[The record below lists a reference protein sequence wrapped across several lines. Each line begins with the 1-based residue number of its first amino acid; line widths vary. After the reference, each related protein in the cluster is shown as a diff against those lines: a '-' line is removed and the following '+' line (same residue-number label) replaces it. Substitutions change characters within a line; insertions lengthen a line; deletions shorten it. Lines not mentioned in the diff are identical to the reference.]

1 MWLRKS
7 EGDMRMRHP
16 LSIRERRLK
25 RIEALYRIVFEKPA
39 RFIASGFLLVIL
51 IGATLLY
58 MPFAQSEPVARI
70 DCLFIATSAA
80 TVTGLS
86 TVDIGTSFTTF
97 GEVVIMALIQIGGLG
112 FMTVALM
119 LLSVLGRKI
128 GLKQRI
134 LLQES
139 LNLSG
144 PGGTVRLV
152 RNIVFTTIIV
162 QVIGLCFLTAE
173 LYGTGDYSFGD
184 ALYYG
189 FFHAVSA
196 FNNAGFALWSDSL
209 MQFEQNTSIVIT
221 ISILIMI
228 GGLGFTTI
236 ADAAEVKR
244 WKRLAL
250 HSKLMI
256 GSLLVINGIAWF
268 ALMLFEWVSIEGE
281 LYGRPLSEALHATFF
296 QAVTTRTAGFN
307 TIDIATMA
315 PVSIGLI
322 LILMYIGA
330 GAASTGSGIKVTTVA
345 VILADMWAFLLG
357 KKETVIMERTIDP
370 FQIKKAYMVAI
381 TSFFFILFIT
391 ALTILTNGHLP
402 ATAILFEVVSAFG
415 TVGLSLGI
423 TADLNNSGK
432 ELIMFMML
440 LGRVGSLTILFTVA
454 RQLDRKIRYPKEKL
468 LIG

>member
-1 MWLRKS
+1 
-7 EGDMRMRHP
+7 MRHR
-16 LSIRERRLK
+16 LTVRELRLK
-25 RIEALYRIVFEKPA
+25 RIEALYRLVFEKPA
-39 RFIASGFLLVIL
+39 RFIATGFLLAIF

-58 MPFAQSEPVARI
+58 MPFAQTEPVSFI
-70 DCLFIATSAA
+70 DCLFIATSAG

-86 TVDIGTSFTTF
+86 TIDIGSSFNTF
-97 GEVVIMALIQIGGLG
+97 GELVIVALIQIGGLG

-119 LLSVLGRKI
+119 LLSVLGKKI

-152 RNIVFTTIIV
+152 RNIVFTTVIV
-162 QVIGLCFLTAE
+162 QFIGMLFLTVE
-173 LYGTGDYSFGD
+173 LYSTGDYGFGESF
-184 ALYYG
+184 YYG

-196 FNNAGFALWSDSL
+196 FNNAGFALWPDSL
-209 MQFEQNTSIVIT
+209 MQFEQNTAIIVT
-221 ISILIMI
+221 ISMLLMI

-236 ADAAEVKR
+236 ADATEVKR

-250 HSKLMI
+250 HSKIMI
-256 GSLLVINGIAWF
+256 ASLVVINGIAWF
-268 ALMLFEWVSIEGE
+268 ALMLFEWVSVEGA
-281 LYGRPLSEALHATFF
+281 LYGRPIGEALHATFF

-307 TIDIATMA
+307 TVDISLMA
-315 PVSIGLI
+315 PASIGLI

-345 VILADMWAFLLG
+345 VILADMWAFIAG
-357 KKETVIMERTIDP
+357 KKETVILERTIDA
-370 FQIKKAYMVAI
+370 FQIKKAYVVAI
-381 TSFFFILFIT
+381 SSFFFILLIT
-391 ALTILTNGHLP
+391 SLTILTNGHIP
-402 ATAILFEVVSAFG
+402 ATALLFETVSAFG

-423 TADLNNSGK
+423 TAELNDAGK
-432 ELIMFMML
+432 AFIMFMML

-454 RQLDRKIRYPKEKL
+454 RQMDRKIRYPKEKL

>member
-1 MWLRKS
+1 
-7 EGDMRMRHP
+7 MRHR
-16 LSIRERRLK
+16 LSARELRLK
-25 RIEALYRIVFEKPA
+25 RIEAMYRVVFEKPA
-39 RFIASGFLLVIL
+39 RFIAAGFLFAIL

-58 MPFAQSEPVARI
+58 MPFSQNEAVPWI
-70 DCLFIATSAA
+70 DCLFIATSAG

-86 TVDIGTSFTTF
+86 TVDIGSSFNTF
-97 GEVVIMALIQIGGLG
+97 GELVIVTLIQIGGLG

-152 RNIVFTTIIV
+152 RNIVFTTVIV
-162 QVIGLCFLTAE
+162 QLIGMLFLTFE
-173 LYGTGDYSFGD
+173 LYSTGDYSFLS
-184 ALYYG
+184 AVHYG

-196 FNNAGFALWSDSL
+196 FNNAGFALWPDNL
-209 MQFEQNTSIVIT
+209 MSFEQNTAIVFT
-221 ISILIMI
+221 VSLLLII

-236 ADAAEVKR
+236 ADVAEVR
-244 WKRLAL
+244 VWKRLAL
-250 HSKLMI
+250 HSKIMI
-256 GSLLVINGIAWF
+256 ASLVIINGIAWL
-268 ALMLFEWVSIEGE
+268 ALLFFEWVSNEGS
-281 LYGRPLSEALHATFF
+281 LHGRSFSEALHVTFF

-307 TIDIATMA
+307 TIDIAAMA

-345 VILADMWAFLLG
+345 VILADMWAFIAG
-357 KKETVIMERTIDP
+357 KKETVILERTIDV
-370 FQIKKAYMVAI
+370 FQIKKAYVVAFS
-381 TSFFFILFIT
+381 SFFFILTIT
-391 ALTILTNGHLP
+391 SLVILTNGHLP
-402 ATAILFEVVSAFG
+402 ASAILFETVSAFG

-423 TADLNNSGK
+423 TADLNMFGK
-432 ELIMFMML
+432 GLIMFMML

-454 RQLDRKIRYPKEKL
+454 RQADRKLRYPKEKL

>member
-1 MWLRKS
+1 
-7 EGDMRMRHP
+7 MRHR
-16 LSIRERRLK
+16 LTVRELRIK
-25 RIEALYRIVFEKPA
+25 RIEALYRLVFEKPA
-39 RFIASGFLLVIL
+39 RFIATGFLLAIF

-58 MPFAQSEPVARI
+58 MPFSQTQPVSWI
-70 DCLFIATSAA
+70 DCLFVATSAG

-86 TVDIGTSFTTF
+86 TIDVGASFNMF
-97 GEVVIMALIQIGGLG
+97 GELVIVALIQVGGLG

-119 LLSVLGRKI
+119 LLSLLGKKI

-152 RNIVFTTIIV
+152 RNIVFTTLIV
-162 QVIGLCFLTAE
+162 QFLGMLFLTFE
-173 LYGTGDYSFGD
+173 LYSTGDYRFGQS
-184 ALYYG
+184 LYYG
-189 FFHAVSA
+189 FFHAISA
-196 FNNAGFALWSDSL
+196 FNNAGFALWSDNL
-209 MQFEQNTSIVIT
+209 MQFEQNTAIIVT
-221 ISILIMI
+221 IAVLLMI

-250 HSKLMI
+250 HSKIMI
-256 GSLLVINGIAWF
+256 ASLVIINGIAWF
-268 ALMLFEWVSIEGE
+268 SLMLFEWVSKEGG
-281 LYGRPLSEALHATFF
+281 LYGRPFGEAMNVTFF

-307 TIDIATMA
+307 TIDLTTMA
-315 PVSIGLI
+315 PISIGI
-322 LILMYIGA
+322 MIVLMYIGA

-345 VILADMWAFLLG
+345 VILADMWAFIVG
-357 KKETVIMERTIDP
+357 KKETVILERTIDA
-370 FQIKKAYMVAI
+370 FQIKKAYVVAI
-381 TSFFFILFIT
+381 SSFFFILLIT
-391 ALTILTNGHLP
+391 TLTVLTNSDLP
-402 ATAILFEVVSAFG
+402 APALLFEAVSAFG

-423 TADLNNSGK
+423 TPELNDAGK
-432 ELIMFMML
+432 NFIMFMML

-454 RQLDRKIRYPKEKL
+454 RQIDRQIRYPKEKL

>member
-1 MWLRKS
+1 
-7 EGDMRMRHP
+7 MRHR
-16 LSIRERRLK
+16 LTVRELRLK
-25 RIEALYRIVFEKPA
+25 RIEALYRLIFEKPA
-39 RFIASGFLLVIL
+39 RFIATGFLLAIL
-51 IGATLLY
+51 TGATLLY
-58 MPFAQSEPVARI
+58 MPFAQTEPVSWI
-70 DCLFIATSAA
+70 DCLFIATSAG

-86 TVDIGTSFTTF
+86 TIDIGSSFNTF
-97 GEVVIMALIQIGGLG
+97 GELVIVALIQIGGLG

-119 LLSVLGRKI
+119 LLSVLGKKI

-162 QVIGLCFLTAE
+162 QFIGMLFLTVE
-173 LYGTGDYSFGD
+173 LYSTSGYRFGE

-196 FNNAGFALWSDSL
+196 FNNAGFALWPDSL
-209 MQFEQNTSIVIT
+209 MQFEQNTAIVVT
-221 ISILIMI
+221 ISILLMI

-236 ADAAEVKR
+236 ADATEVKR

-250 HSKLMI
+250 HSKIMI
-256 GSLLVINGIAWF
+256 ASLGVINGIAWF
-268 ALMLFEWVSIEGE
+268 GLMLFEWVSVEGA
-281 LYGRPLSEALHATFF
+281 LYGRPIGEALNVTFF

-307 TIDIATMA
+307 TVDISMMA

-345 VILADMWAFLLG
+345 VILADMWAFIVG
-357 KKETVIMERTIDP
+357 KKETVILERTVDA
-370 FQIKKAYMVAI
+370 FQIKKAYVVAI
-381 TSFFFILFIT
+381 SSFFFIMLIT
-391 ALTILTNGHLP
+391 ALTILTNAHIP
-402 ATAILFEVVSAFG
+402 ATALLFETVSAFG

-423 TADLNNSGK
+423 TAELNDAGK
-432 ELIMFMML
+432 GFIMFMML

-454 RQLDRKIRYPKEKL
+454 RQMDRKIRYPKEKL

>member
-1 MWLRKS
+1 
-7 EGDMRMRHP
+7 MRHR
-16 LSIRERRLK
+16 LTVRELRLK
-25 RIEALYRIVFEKPA
+25 RIEALYRLIFEKPA
-39 RFIASGFLLVIL
+39 RFIATGFLLAIL
-51 IGATLLY
+51 TGATLLY
-58 MPFAQSEPVARI
+58 MPFAQTEPVSWI
-70 DCLFIATSAA
+70 DCLFIATSAG

-86 TVDIGTSFTTF
+86 TIDIGSSFNTF
-97 GEVVIMALIQIGGLG
+97 GELVIVALIQIGGLG

-119 LLSVLGRKI
+119 LLSVLGKKI

-162 QVIGLCFLTAE
+162 QFIGMLFLTVE
-173 LYGTGDYSFGD
+173 LYSTSDYRFGE

-196 FNNAGFALWSDSL
+196 FNNAGFALWPDSL
-209 MQFEQNTSIVIT
+209 MQFEQNTAIVVT
-221 ISILIMI
+221 ISMLLMI

-236 ADAAEVKR
+236 ADATEVKR

-250 HSKLMI
+250 HSKIMI
-256 GSLLVINGIAWF
+256 ASLGVINGIAWF
-268 ALMLFEWVSIEGE
+268 GLMLFEWVSVEGA
-281 LYGRPLSEALHATFF
+281 LYGRPIGEALNVTFF

-307 TIDIATMA
+307 TVDISMMA

-345 VILADMWAFLLG
+345 VILADMWAFIVG
-357 KKETVIMERTIDP
+357 KKETVILERTVDA
-370 FQIKKAYMVAI
+370 FQIKKAYVVAI
-381 TSFFFILFIT
+381 SSFFFILLIT
-391 ALTILTNGHLP
+391 ALTILTNDHIP
-402 ATAILFEVVSAFG
+402 ATALLFETVSAFG

-423 TADLNNSGK
+423 TAELNDAGK
-432 ELIMFMML
+432 GLIMFMML

-454 RQLDRKIRYPKEKL
+454 RQMDRKIRYPKEKL

>member
-1 MWLRKS
+1 
-7 EGDMRMRHP
+7 MRHR
-16 LSIRERRLK
+16 LTVRELRIK
-25 RIEALYRIVFEKPA
+25 RIEALYRLVFEKPA
-39 RFIASGFLLVIL
+39 RFIATGFLLAIF

-58 MPFAQSEPVARI
+58 MPFAQTQPVSWI
-70 DCLFIATSAA
+70 DCLFIATSAG

-86 TVDIGTSFTTF
+86 TIDIGTSFNTF
-97 GEVVIMALIQIGGLG
+97 GELVIVALIQIGGLG

-119 LLSVLGRKI
+119 LLSVLGKKI

-152 RNIVFTTIIV
+152 RNIVFTTLIV
-162 QVIGLCFLTAE
+162 QFIGMLFLTVE
-173 LYGTGDYSFGD
+173 LYSTGDYRFGE

-196 FNNAGFALWSDSL
+196 FNNAGFALWPDNL
-209 MQFEQNTSIVIT
+209 MQFEQNTAIVIT
-221 ISILIMI
+221 IAALLMI

-236 ADAAEVKR
+236 ADATEVKR

-250 HSKLMI
+250 HSKIMI
-256 GSLLVINGIAWF
+256 ASLVIVNGIAWF
-268 ALMLFEWVSIEGE
+268 SLMLFEWVSNEGG
-281 LYGRPLSEALHATFF
+281 LYGRPFGEAMHVTFF

-307 TIDIATMA
+307 TIDLTTMA
-315 PVSIGLI
+315 PISIGVMI
-322 LILMYIGA
+322 IFMYIGA

-345 VILADMWAFLLG
+345 VILADMWAFIVG
-357 KKETVIMERTIDP
+357 KKETVILERTIDA
-370 FQIKKAYMVAI
+370 FQIKKAYIVAI
-381 TSFFFILFIT
+381 TSFFFILLIT
-391 ALTILTNGHLP
+391 ALTILTNGHIP
-402 ATAILFEVVSAFG
+402 ATALLFETVSAFG
-415 TVGLSLGI
+415 TVGLSLGV
-423 TADLNNSGK
+423 TTELNDAGK
-432 ELIMFMML
+432 SLIMFMML

-454 RQLDRKIRYPKEKL
+454 RQMDRKIRYPKEKL

>member
-1 MWLRKS
+1 
-7 EGDMRMRHP
+7 MRHR
-16 LSIRERRLK
+16 LTVRELRLK
-25 RIEALYRIVFEKPA
+25 RIEALYRLIFEKPA
-39 RFIASGFLLVIL
+39 RFIATGFLLAIL

-58 MPFAQSEPVARI
+58 MPFAQTEPVSWI
-70 DCLFIATSAA
+70 DCLFIATSAG

-86 TVDIGTSFTTF
+86 TIDIGSSFNTF
-97 GEVVIMALIQIGGLG
+97 GELVIVALIQIGGLG

-119 LLSVLGRKI
+119 LLSVLGKKI

-162 QVIGLCFLTAE
+162 QFIGMLFLTVE
-173 LYGTGDYSFGD
+173 LYSTSDYRFGE

-196 FNNAGFALWSDSL
+196 FNNAGFALWPDSL
-209 MQFEQNTSIVIT
+209 MQFEQNTAIVVT
-221 ISILIMI
+221 ISMLLMI

-236 ADAAEVKR
+236 ADATEVKR

-250 HSKLMI
+250 HSKIMI
-256 GSLLVINGIAWF
+256 ASLGVINGIAWF
-268 ALMLFEWVSIEGE
+268 GLMLFEWVSVEGA
-281 LYGRPLSEALHATFF
+281 LYGRPIGEALNVTFF

-307 TIDIATMA
+307 TVDISMMA

-345 VILADMWAFLLG
+345 VILADMWAFIAG
-357 KKETVIMERTIDP
+357 KKETVILERTIDA
-370 FQIKKAYMVAI
+370 FQIKKAYVVAI
-381 TSFFFILFIT
+381 SSFFFILLIT
-391 ALTILTNGHLP
+391 ALTILTNDHIP
-402 ATAILFEVVSAFG
+402 ATALLFETVSAFG

-423 TADLNNSGK
+423 TAELNDAGK
-432 ELIMFMML
+432 GFIMFMML

-454 RQLDRKIRYPKEKL
+454 RQMDRKIRYPKEKL

>member
-1 MWLRKS
+1 
-7 EGDMRMRHP
+7 MRHR
-16 LSIRERRLK
+16 LTVRELRLK
-25 RIEALYRIVFEKPA
+25 RIEALYRLIFEKPA
-39 RFIASGFLLVIL
+39 RFIATGFLLAIL

-58 MPFAQSEPVARI
+58 MPFAQTEPVSWI
-70 DCLFIATSAA
+70 DCLFIATSAG

-86 TVDIGTSFTTF
+86 TIDIGSSFNTF
-97 GEVVIMALIQIGGLG
+97 GELVIVALIQIGGLG

-119 LLSVLGRKI
+119 LLSVLGKKI

-162 QVIGLCFLTAE
+162 QFIGMLFLTVE
-173 LYGTGDYSFGD
+173 LYSTSDYRFGE

-196 FNNAGFALWSDSL
+196 FNNAGFALWPDSL
-209 MQFEQNTSIVIT
+209 MQFEQNTAIVVT
-221 ISILIMI
+221 ISMLLMI

-236 ADAAEVKR
+236 ADATEVKR

-250 HSKLMI
+250 HSKIMI
-256 GSLLVINGIAWF
+256 ASLGVINGIAWF
-268 ALMLFEWVSIEGE
+268 GLMLFEWVSVEGA
-281 LYGRPLSEALHATFF
+281 LYGRPIGEALNVTFF

-307 TIDIATMA
+307 TVDISMMA

-345 VILADMWAFLLG
+345 VILADMWAFIVG
-357 KKETVIMERTIDP
+357 KKETVILERTVDA
-370 FQIKKAYMVAI
+370 FQIKKAYVVAI
-381 TSFFFILFIT
+381 SSFFFILLIT
-391 ALTILTNGHLP
+391 ALTILTNDHIP
-402 ATAILFEVVSAFG
+402 ATALLFETVSAFG

-423 TADLNNSGK
+423 TAELNDAGK
-432 ELIMFMML
+432 GLIMFMML

-454 RQLDRKIRYPKEKL
+454 RQMDRKIRYPKEKL

>member
-1 MWLRKS
+1 
-7 EGDMRMRHP
+7 MRHR
-16 LSIRERRLK
+16 LTVRELRLK
-25 RIEALYRIVFEKPA
+25 RVEALYRLVFEKPA
-39 RFIASGFLLVIL
+39 RFIATGFLLAIL
-51 IGATLLY
+51 IGASLLY
-58 MPFAQSEPVARI
+58 MPFAQTEPVSWI

-80 TVTGLS
+80 TVTGLA
-86 TVDIGTSFTTF
+86 TIDIGASFNTF
-97 GEVVIMALIQIGGLG
+97 GELVIVALIQIGGLG

-119 LLSVLGRKI
+119 LLSVLGKKI

-152 RNIVFTTIIV
+152 RNIVFTTVIV
-162 QVIGLCFLTAE
+162 QFIGMLFLTIE
-173 LYGTGDYSFGD
+173 LYSTGDYEFGE

-196 FNNAGFALWSDSL
+196 FNNAGFALWPDSL
-209 MQFEQNTSIVIT
+209 MQFEQNTAIVVT
-221 ISILIMI
+221 ISMLLMI

-236 ADAAEVKR
+236 ADATEVKR

-250 HSKLMI
+250 HSKIMI
-256 GSLLVINGIAWF
+256 ASLVVINGIAWF
-268 ALMLFEWVSIEGE
+268 GLMLFEWVSVEGG
-281 LYGRPLSEALHATFF
+281 LYGRPVGEALNVTFF

-307 TIDIATMA
+307 TVDISTMA

-345 VILADMWAFLLG
+345 VILADMWAFIVG
-357 KKETVIMERTIDP
+357 KKETVILERTIDA
-370 FQIKKAYMVAI
+370 FQIKKAYVVAI
-381 TSFFFILFIT
+381 SSFFFIMLIT
-391 ALTILTNGHLP
+391 ALTILTNAHIP
-402 ATAILFEVVSAFG
+402 ATALLFETVSAFG

-423 TADLNNSGK
+423 TAELNDAGK
-432 ELIMFMML
+432 GFIMFMML

>member
-1 MWLRKS
+1 
-7 EGDMRMRHP
+7 MRHR
-16 LSIRERRLK
+16 LTVRELRLK
-25 RIEALYRIVFEKPA
+25 RIEALYRLIFEKPA
-39 RFIASGFLLVIL
+39 RFIATGFLLAIL

-58 MPFAQSEPVARI
+58 MPFAQTEPVSWI
-70 DCLFIATSAA
+70 DCLFIATSAG

-86 TVDIGTSFTTF
+86 TIDIGSSFNTF
-97 GEVVIMALIQIGGLG
+97 GELVIVALIQIGGLG

-119 LLSVLGRKI
+119 LLSVLGKKI

-162 QVIGLCFLTAE
+162 QFIGMLFLTVE
-173 LYGTGDYSFGD
+173 LYSTSDYRFGE

-196 FNNAGFALWSDSL
+196 FNNAGFALWPDSL
-209 MQFEQNTSIVIT
+209 MQFEQNTAIVVT
-221 ISILIMI
+221 ISMLLMI

-236 ADAAEVKR
+236 ADATEVKR

-250 HSKLMI
+250 HSKIMI
-256 GSLLVINGIAWF
+256 ASLGVINGIAWF
-268 ALMLFEWVSIEGE
+268 GLMLFEWVSVEGA
-281 LYGRPLSEALHATFF
+281 LYGRPIGEALNVTFF

-307 TIDIATMA
+307 TVDISMMA

-345 VILADMWAFLLG
+345 VILADMWAFIAG
-357 KKETVIMERTIDP
+357 KKETVILERTVDA
-370 FQIKKAYMVAI
+370 FQIKKAYVVAI
-381 TSFFFILFIT
+381 SSFFFIMLIT
-391 ALTILTNGHLP
+391 ALTILTNDHIP
-402 ATAILFEVVSAFG
+402 ATALLFETVSAFG

-423 TADLNNSGK
+423 TAELNDAGK
-432 ELIMFMML
+432 GFIMFMML

-454 RQLDRKIRYPKEKL
+454 RQMDRKIRYPKEKL

>member
-1 MWLRKS
+1 
-7 EGDMRMRHP
+7 MRHR
-16 LSIRERRLK
+16 LSTRKLLMN

-39 RFIASGFLLVIL
+39 RFIAGGFLLAIL

-58 MPFAQSEPVARI
+58 MPFSQEQPVSWI
-70 DCLFIATSAA
+70 DCLFIATSAG

-86 TVDIGTSFTTF
+86 TVDIGSSFTLF
-97 GEVVIMALIQIGGLG
+97 GELVIVALIQIGGLG
-112 FMTVALM
+112 FMTIALM
-119 LLSVLGRKI
+119 LLSLLGKKI

-139 LNLSG
+139 LNLAG

-162 QVIGLCFLTAE
+162 QWMGMMFLTFE
-173 LYGTGDYSFGD
+173 LYRTGDYSFGT
-184 ALYYG
+184 ALHYG

-196 FNNAGFALWSDSL
+196 FNNAGFALFPDSL
-209 MQFEQNTSIVIT
+209 MSFEQNTAIVVTIAMMIT
-221 ISILIMI
+221 I

-236 ADAAEVKR
+236 ADVTEVR
-244 WKRLAL
+244 GWKRLAL
-250 HSKLMI
+250 HSKIMI
-256 GSLLVINGIAWF
+256 LSLFIINGVAWF
-268 ALMLFEWVSIEGE
+268 ILMLFEWVSNKGVM
-281 LYGRPLSEALHATFF
+281 YGKPFGEALHVTFF

-307 TIDIATMA
+307 TIDISTMA
-315 PVSIGLI
+315 PASIGLI

-330 GAASTGSGIKVTTVA
+330 GAASTGSGIKVTTLA
-345 VILADMWAFLLG
+345 VIFADMWAFIAG

-370 FQIKKAYMVAI
+370 FQIKKAYVVAI
-381 TSFFFILFIT
+381 SSFLFILIIT
-391 ALTILTNGHLP
+391 ALVILTNGHIP
-402 ATAILFEVVSAFG
+402 AGSILFETVSAFG

-423 TADLNNSGK
+423 TAELNDAGK
-432 ELIMFMML
+432 GFIMFMML

-454 RQLDRKIRYPKEKL
+454 RQANRKIRYPKEKI